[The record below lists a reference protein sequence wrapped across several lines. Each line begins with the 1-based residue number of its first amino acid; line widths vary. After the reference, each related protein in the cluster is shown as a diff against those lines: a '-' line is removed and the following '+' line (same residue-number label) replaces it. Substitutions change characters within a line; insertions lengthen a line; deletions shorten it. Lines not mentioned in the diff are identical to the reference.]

1 MIGIRKYQPKDKP
14 AVRHILIETS
24 RLPVETEKDIKL
36 LELLYNDF
44 YTEVTPEYCFVAV
57 NEKDEAVG
65 YIICAPDYKSFRRK
79 FMKFYLPEIKEL
91 GMKYYFQAFM
101 DVMGHALYAHKY
113 PAHLHINVLNMC
125 QGQGT
130 GTHLMNALKDELRK
144 SGIKGLM
151 LSCAADND
159 GAIRFY
165 KRNDFK
171 VLSVISGGCMMA
183 VEL

>member
-1 MIGIRKYQPKDKP
+1 MISIRKYQPKDKP

-36 LELLYNDF
+36 LELLYNDY
-44 YTEVTPEYCFVAV
+44 YTEVEPENCFVAV

-65 YIICAPDYKSFRRK
+65 YIICAADYKTFRRN

-91 GMKYYFQAFM
+91 GMKYYIQAFM
-101 DVMGHALYAHKY
+101 DIMGHALYAHKY
-113 PAHLHINVLNMC
+113 PAHLHINVLNVC
-125 QGQGT
+125 QGHGT
-130 GTHLMNALKDELRK
+130 GTKLMDTLKAELRK
-144 SGIKGLM
+144 NGKKGLM

-165 KRNDFK
+165 KRNGFK
-171 VLSVISGGCMMA
+171 VLSVMAGGCAMA